1 MTRPTL
7 VNLTD
12 FELFIR
18 PMSPNFFHRD
28 ADLALQFMNLLG
40 HSKFSVVGWSDGAI
54 TGLVLAGK

>member
-1 MTRPTL
+1 M

-12 FELFIR
+12 FKLYIR
-18 PMSPNFFHRD
+18 PMAPNFFHRD

-54 TGLVLAGK
+54 TGLVLAGE